1 MHRDAQAITV
11 DDMIE
16 TMGIS
21 IRRTA
26 SPPPFA
32 LR

>member
-1 MHRDAQAITV
+1 MHRDAQAITI

-21 IRRTA
+21 VRRTT
-26 SPPPFA
+26 SPPPFE